1 MTTYPTELPDL
12 AAPPATTGED
22 TAMPTGVITEDL
34 PLLVDVPPIALRD
47 DEKIVRH
54 PDDGTE
60 VDWKVTARRR
70 DEDGRLVVNY
80 RAGDGAEDSFTFTDS
95 DRWVRVE
102 VGQVQ
107 R

>member
-1 MTTYPTELPDL
+1 MTTYPTELPEL

-34 PLLVDVPPIALRD
+34 PLLVDVPPIALMD

-60 VDWKVTARRR
+60 VDWKVTGRRH
-70 DEDGRLVVNY
+70 DDGHLVVEY
-80 RAGDGAEDSFTFTDS
+80 RTADGAEDSFTFTDP
-95 DRWVRVE
+95 DQWVQVE

-107 R
+107 K

>member
-1 MTTYPTELPDL
+1 
-12 AAPPATTGED
+12 
-22 TAMPTGVITEDL
+22 MPTGVITEDL
-34 PLLVDVPPIALRD
+34 PLLVKVPQIALMD

-60 VDWKVTARRR
+60 VCWKVTARRH
-70 DEDGRLVVNY
+70 DEDGHLVVDF
-80 RAGDGAEDSFTFTDS
+80 RTADGAEDSFTFTDP
-95 DRWVRVE
+95 DKWVRVE

>member
-12 AAPPATTGED
+12 AAPPAPDGED
-22 TAMPTGVITEDL
+22 PNVLNGLVTEDL

-70 DEDGRLVVNY
+70 DDDGRMVVEY
-80 RAGDGAEDSFTFTDS
+80 RTGDGAEDSYTFTAP

-107 R
+107 K